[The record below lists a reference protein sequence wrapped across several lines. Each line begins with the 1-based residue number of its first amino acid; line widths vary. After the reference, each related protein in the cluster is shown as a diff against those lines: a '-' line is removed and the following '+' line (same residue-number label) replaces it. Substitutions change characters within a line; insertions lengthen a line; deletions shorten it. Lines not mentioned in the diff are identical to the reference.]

1 MTLGM
6 TAMGLT
12 GMTAITQQSSFMNSQ
27 ISQMVEADS
36 WMSTGPPEGLEEATA
51 VQAAKRQV
59 DQAQAKASKLPTTIE
74 QLQTDRSHSDA
85 AVLSAR
91 SSEADHVDIAR
102 QLAQELTGEA
112 DLRAGADTADID
124 AGSRVFSDAAF
135 CIAQNVTHAL
145 ELSEA
150 PEGSFMSGTRSGGS
164 NAEVEMAEQLTV
176 RAVKAAET
184 LHEASLKADAASSV
198 SFSFSAAELAA
209 AEAPQLESGPP
220 AAPFGLP
227 PLSQRSMGTRSF
239 GSVVLDDAS
248 SAAASDAAFVTAHL
262 MMDDLTL
269 RVPAQADEL
278 PAPSEGAEASAVA
291 SDASLL
297 GSAAADFIDVT
308 KLPSAKVDRVMSLA
322 SVSFSAGPSEV
333 VYGDTAF
340 EAVKR
345 SLDAANAP
353 LISLPVASEF
363 QDEDVHDMASEAA
376 KRSFPILTSPG
387 TLESLPECSVA
398 SEILDQDMAS
408 EAAKRSFSAFAS
420 PGLLKSLPSG
430 SDASQILD
438 EDATSEAAKRSF
450 SVFASTGALKSLP
463 SGSVASQILDED
475 ATSEAAK
482 RSFSAFASPGPLK
495 SLPEGSVASEILDE
509 DATSEAVN
517 RTTDAVPRVQ
527 PPMSSVAF
535 SVASEVADDDAA
547 SEAMRK
553 TMDAAYSHSPI
564 LSGRDY
570 SIALSV
576 ASEVVDEDVA
586 AEAVKR
592 SLHAVY
598 DCGAVSPPETSV
610 ALSVASEVADEDAAA
625 EVVTRCLYEFASPAA
640 IMQEASVHRS
650 TASDVID
657 EDAASEAVNRSWAGA
672 HDYAN
677 AAVSDAAHAAR
688 NSSAREPLTPTS
700 VAGES
705 VVTAGASVLI
715 EDMANDM
722 INYAVLRSN
731 LPDAD
736 SVVESEARTDQEQAI
751 QQALAEEE
759 ARIRAIVDAEIKRL
773 SAEQAELAQQR
784 AAAAAN
790 EAIRLATLEAEQLKQ
805 LEKEAVLREQ
815 QASGALQKVAA
826 QELTLR
832 KAAEKEAEHRAAEE
846 EARSKKAA
854 EKEEERKNAEEKSR
868 LRALAQEE
876 ARLQRESGARQ
887 TDEQA
892 REEEAQRV
900 KQELARK
907 EAQLRLAAEEEAK
920 QRAEEEERRHLE
932 ALELS
937 AVKQSEAE
945 AKARQ
950 LVLKEEERVKSERE
964 TDSARLR
971 AAQESAAKAQELA
984 EEKAKQAEEKSQE
997 ADTARK
1003 AASEAAS
1010 RSPSDDNDILGRL
1023 VKSCVNS
1030 ATSSSVEAKNMPLE
1044 GGDTTQTFPRS
1055 DDPSLFDL
1063 TATATQFPRAAAGA
1077 EVTLQFQSTTAGLWA
1092 SGLAMSSTAPPR
1104 IGMGSRQGPEVPSL
1118 WEPHS
1123 RSDGFN
1129 AYGWRA
1135 SPSEVS
1141 DSLPASEYTTP
1152 RDEED
1157 VVPTFAPKFFADTI
1171 PVSQRHDPVDPEA
1184 PTLKAP
1190 FSHRSAEMEYDNE
1203 RVPIFVPSSARAGL
1217 KQKEHGFS
1225 RPVPARSEHLAR
1237 DAAAASKDQLVD
1249 PNIISQLC
1257 ALLNPPD
1264 TPPSEY
1270 ERIRRGP
1277 ASTWA
1282 RSPELSARSLSQ
1294 RSARSLSQRRAPAGI
1309 QTCVPATNISRCCFT
1324 GCRVATTE
1332 KLRIRDNVLSQSQL
1346 DELLRGIRAS
1356 PYFGKNK
1363 EDHDFYQGTLG
1374 FHVKFRNSSRKLVED
1389 HMPYFQSP
1397 FAALLHPEC
1406 NCFYVTVLFAR
1417 PDGQR
1422 YHTDDAFEPICGGI
1436 RPSDLVTVM
1445 YLSVGEAME
1454 GDELVV
1460 LDITQHQTSKTIH
1473 RGREKQG
1480 QVLQKVRPQAGR
1492 VVDFDGRLL
1501 HGVYAF
1507 ESPEPRVSLVIEQC
1521 RLPRRHFLKT
1531 PAFSVFCQRTNRE
1544 LFLA

>member
-1 MTLGM
+1 
-6 TAMGLT
+6 
-12 GMTAITQQSSFMNSQ
+12 
-27 ISQMVEADS
+27 
-36 WMSTGPPEGLEEATA
+36 
-51 VQAAKRQV
+51 
-59 DQAQAKASKLPTTIE
+59 
-74 QLQTDRSHSDA
+74 
-85 AVLSAR
+85 
-91 SSEADHVDIAR
+91 
-102 QLAQELTGEA
+102 
-112 DLRAGADTADID
+112 
-124 AGSRVFSDAAF
+124 
-135 CIAQNVTHAL
+135 
-145 ELSEA
+145 
-150 PEGSFMSGTRSGGS
+150 
-164 NAEVEMAEQLTV
+164 
-176 RAVKAAET
+176 
-184 LHEASLKADAASSV
+184 
-198 SFSFSAAELAA
+198 
-209 AEAPQLESGPP
+209 
-220 AAPFGLP
+220 
-227 PLSQRSMGTRSF
+227 
-239 GSVVLDDAS
+239 
-248 SAAASDAAFVTAHL
+248 
-262 MMDDLTL
+262 
-269 RVPAQADEL
+269 
-278 PAPSEGAEASAVA
+278 
-291 SDASLL
+291 
-297 GSAAADFIDVT
+297 
-308 KLPSAKVDRVMSLA
+308 
-322 SVSFSAGPSEV
+322 
-333 VYGDTAF
+333 
-340 EAVKR
+340 
-345 SLDAANAP
+345 
-353 LISLPVASEF
+353 
-363 QDEDVHDMASEAA
+363 
-376 KRSFPILTSPG
+376 
-387 TLESLPECSVA
+387 
-398 SEILDQDMAS
+398 
-408 EAAKRSFSAFAS
+408 
-420 PGLLKSLPSG
+420 
-430 SDASQILD
+430 
-438 EDATSEAAKRSF
+438 
-450 SVFASTGALKSLP
+450 
-463 SGSVASQILDED
+463 
-475 ATSEAAK
+475 
-482 RSFSAFASPGPLK
+482 
-495 SLPEGSVASEILDE
+495 
-509 DATSEAVN
+509 
-517 RTTDAVPRVQ
+517 
-527 PPMSSVAF
+527 
-535 SVASEVADDDAA
+535 
-547 SEAMRK
+547 
-553 TMDAAYSHSPI
+553 MDAAYSHSPI

-650 TASDVID
+650 IASDVID

-892 REEEAQRV
+892 REEEEQRV

-1030 ATSSSVEAKNMPLE
+1030 ATSSSVEAKNVPLE

-1129 AYGWRA
+1129 ACGWRA

-1294 RSARSLSQRRAPAGI
+1294 RSARSLSQRSAQAIAAPPLPVARKLLSARSDEAMKQVAPAAECG
-1309 QTCVPATNISRCCFT
+1309 PL
-1324 GCRVATTE
+1324 
-1332 KLRIRDNVLSQSQL
+1332 K
-1346 DELLRGIRAS
+1346 
-1356 PYFGKNK
+1356 
-1363 EDHDFYQGTLG
+1363 
-1374 FHVKFRNSSRKLVED
+1374 
-1389 HMPYFQSP
+1389 
-1397 FAALLHPEC
+1397 ALLHSQRSELQFSPARESGRSVGSQARRVPAKSEASSNAWSAPLGSEATPTPKSLRRKEGMVEFQEFERYLLAEHPQAEGLPSLPLLGIPGEAAGSAPQTPEQKGGLQEALSRLTQARAAAPLYGPERSRR
-1406 NCFYVTVLFAR
+1406 FVDLEVVLFDGTQMASYVIKKRQMGAAPTAEDEAATVFKAGAPQHQALRQELEGSLDQQLRR
-1417 PDGQR
+1417 PTEAAWSAMAGR
-1422 YHTDDAFEPICGGI
+1422 IA
-1436 RPSDLVTVM
+1436 
-1445 YLSVGEAME
+1445 LSKRMDMAQEQQVRLMLQDIANSMFGEAESQQSSARRLPQLPGGSFFSGSRAANSVIGSPSIYTARSSVRSKGSSMSQDMDPIDAAE
-1454 GDELVV
+1454 ALELEVAG
-1460 LDITQHQTSKTIH
+1460 LMS
-1473 RGREKQG
+1473 E
-1480 QVLQKVRPQAGR
+1480 LCGR
-1492 VVDFDGRLL
+1492 V
-1501 HGVYAF
+1501 YAPTYDSSS
-1507 ESPEPRVSLVIEQC
+1507 E
-1521 RLPRRHFLKT
+1521 
-1531 PAFSVFCQRTNRE
+1531 A
-1544 LFLA
+1544 